1 MDERTVG
8 PRADKT
14 KISERTISTS
24 ANKTNS
30 SKPSAWDVDSED
42 LNLQKWETQR
52 NKRSQDVP
60 KTYKMSL
67 KGSAPGPSAKPQ
79 EQLKFVKRNI
89 VKR

>member
-30 SKPSAWDVDSED
+30 SKPSAWDVDSDD

-52 NKRSQDVP
+52 NKRSKKDVP
-60 KTYKMSL
+60 KTYSASL
-67 KGSAPGPSAKPQ
+67 KGPAPGPSAKPL
-79 EQLKFVKRNI
+79 ELKFVKRNI